1 METFKRE
8 LWQSARILIIV
19 LVLSVGVQYV
29 YAWTGP
35 TAAPPDGN
43 VPAPINTSVGDQ
55 KKTGGLIEIF
65 NRWINGA
72 LGVTGGASF
81 GGNVGIGTASPLQ
94 KLSVAGTIES
104 TSGGF
109 KFPDGTTQTTA
120 GGSGTGSDTVVTFSA
135 IRFYTS
141 TQTWTKPSNL
151 SYIVV
156 EVWGGGGNGG
166 SGEGSNNGGLGNGGG
181 GGGSG
186 GYAMRTMTSI
196 SLASS
201 YTATVGAAGGTSNF
215 GGLVSASGGTA
226 GVGGYQSGGTI
237 GGAGGAA
244 GTGAGGDVN
253 MTGNPGIPGND
264 RDIN

>member
-55 KKTGGLIEIF
+55 KKTGGLLEIF
-65 NRWINGA
+65 NLWINGA

-120 GGSGTGSDTVVTFSA
+120 TTSHGKQRFTSNETFIVPAGVTKVWITGSGD
-135 IRFYTS
+135 
-141 TQTWTKPSNL
+141 
-151 SYIVV
+151 
-156 EVWGGGGNGG
+156 
-166 SGEGSNNGGLGNGGG
+166 GGG
-181 GGGSG
+181 GGGGYYDATGGGGGGAHAVIGQEISVTPGQQVTISIGLGGQGGATVYDNGSAGDASSFLSIVLPGGGGGTFSYENANKNVVAFAGGSG
-186 GYAMRTMTSI
+186 G
-196 SLASS
+196 
-201 YTATVGAAGGTSNF
+201 
-215 GGLVSASGGTA
+215 
-226 GVGGYQSGGTI
+226 
-237 GGAGGAA
+237 
-244 GTGAGGDVN
+244 
-253 MTGNPGIPGND
+253 
-264 RDIN
+264 